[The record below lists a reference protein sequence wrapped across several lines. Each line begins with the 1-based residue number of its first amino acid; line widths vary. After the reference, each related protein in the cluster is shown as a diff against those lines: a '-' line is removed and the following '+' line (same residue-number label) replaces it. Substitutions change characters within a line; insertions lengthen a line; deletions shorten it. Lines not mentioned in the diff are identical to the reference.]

1 MANAA
6 ASAVI
11 AVDNHPNTRFR
22 RALEPEIR
30 REAAGIAGNI
40 PTGICKSSPRSAVL
54 GISFTAAAYG
64 SASDHSLISAAA
76 NHGEGRTILL
86 QADTVVNF
94 CTLRVVSRASSGF
107 WVNTITAGGH
117 GLAITDARP

>member
-30 REAAGIAGNI
+30 REAAGIAGSI
-40 PTGICKSSPRSAVL
+40 PTGICKSSPRSVVL
-54 GISFTAAAYG
+54 GR
-64 SASDHSLISAAA
+64 LV
-76 NHGEGRTILL
+76 HGRS
-86 QADTVVNF
+86 V
-94 CTLRVVSRASSGF
+94 R
-107 WVNTITAGGH
+107 
-117 GLAITDARP
+117 